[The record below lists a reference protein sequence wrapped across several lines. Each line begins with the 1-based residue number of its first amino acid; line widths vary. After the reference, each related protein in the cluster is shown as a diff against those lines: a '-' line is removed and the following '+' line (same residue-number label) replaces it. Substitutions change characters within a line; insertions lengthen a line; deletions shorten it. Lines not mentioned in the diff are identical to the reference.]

1 MVQTTNGLFTLVV
14 RPSPRRPH
22 YALHPVRPSVFLSV
36 RMSVPCPPLIRKE
49 KTVQRSNSE
58 MLSTSRVTGRSTL
71 RSKGQ
76 RSRSLEVKC
85 ENHLAHIFAKTCI
98 DSRKAKTTM
107 TPHSTLHVSSNMMR
121 QRKCVF
127 FEITGRVTC
136 ADVLFQV
143 NGTSAQCCVAVK
155 QTWRE
160 GPYIV
165 SLFCDTAEPLVQLC
179 YAFS

>member
-155 QTWRE
+155 QT
-160 GPYIV
+160 
-165 SLFCDTAEPLVQLC
+165 
-179 YAFS
+179 